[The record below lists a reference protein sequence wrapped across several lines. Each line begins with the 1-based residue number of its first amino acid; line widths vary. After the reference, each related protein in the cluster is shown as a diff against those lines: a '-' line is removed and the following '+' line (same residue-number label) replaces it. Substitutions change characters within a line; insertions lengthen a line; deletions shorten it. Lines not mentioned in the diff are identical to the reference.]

1 MGVILSIS
9 DRHKWVSGR
18 GLYEPF
24 TKTNLRACVIFSP
37 INAPGMG
44 RFQLLNL
51 GVLGYGSEL
60 KFWVVI
66 AIIVCRERLFFR
78 GGIRLGMTFNYLILW
93 VRVKGQS

>member
-1 MGVILSIS
+1 MIDINGLVGV
-9 DRHKWVSGR
+9 
-18 GLYEPF
+18 
-24 TKTNLRACVIFSP
+24 ACVNHLQKQISPPASVIFPP

-78 GGIRLGMTFNYLILW
+78 GRHK
-93 VRVKGQS
+93 VRDDLQLSHFVG